1 MIPVMLCP
9 CRFRLRSAAL
19 HKQDCGT
26 AHSEVQSGN
35 DGNDGGTHP
44 KRNFSIIDILHENTC
59 GILGGE
65 EGNVFRI
72 VEGLIIF
79 SAKLEA
85 GVCGQ
90 VMKWILMAMLA
101 PP

>member
-1 MIPVMLCP
+1 MIPVKLCP
-9 CRFRLRSAAL
+9 CRFHLSSAVL

-26 AHSEVQSGN
+26 AHSEVQSGLEMM
-35 DGNDGGTHP
+35 GVPTQ
-44 KRNFSIIDILHENTC
+44 KETLSIIDTLHENTC

-72 VEGLIIF
+72 VEGLLIF

-90 VMKWILMAMLA
+90 VMKWFLMEMLA